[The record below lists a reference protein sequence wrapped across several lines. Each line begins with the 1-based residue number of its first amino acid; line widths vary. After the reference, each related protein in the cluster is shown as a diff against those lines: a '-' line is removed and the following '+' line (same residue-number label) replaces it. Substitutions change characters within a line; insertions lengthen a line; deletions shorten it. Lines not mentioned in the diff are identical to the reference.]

1 MHTRLLVPAALAAA
15 LAMTGC
21 ATSGPGY
28 GYGQPGP
35 APGAACHDCG
45 TVTRIEQGSR
55 VPSQTGA
62 VVGGIVGA
70 VAGREIA
77 KNETDS
83 KGRQNTATVAG
94 AAAGAVAGNAIQNR
108 TGMTYNI
115 HVRMSDG
122 RQTVVS
128 QGSLDGIREGSYVQ
142 VRNGR
147 AYLR

>member
-1 MHTRLLVPAALAAA
+1 MNVRLLAPAALLAA

-21 ATSGPGY
+21 ATNPGY
-28 GYGQPGP
+28 GYGQPSSS
-35 APGAACHDCG
+35 PGANCYDCG

-55 VPSQTGA
+55 VPTQTGA
-62 VVGGIVGA
+62 IVGGIVGA

-77 KNETDS
+77 KDQTDS
-83 KGRQNTATVAG
+83 AGRQNAATVAG

-108 TGMTYNI
+108 TAMSYNI
-115 HVRMSDG
+115 HVRMQDG

-128 QGSLDGIREGSYVQ
+128 QGALDGIREGSYVQ
-142 VRNGR
+142 IRNGR